1 MSLATVASRAVNALA
16 ADPVTVEAH
25 LAPGLPGWSVVGLPE
40 AAVREAKD
48 RVRAAILQCGYEVP
62 ARRITVNLAPADL
75 PKEGGRFD
83 LAIALGILIA
93 SGQLPAAPLEGVEV
107 LGELSLGGAVRP
119 VRGALPAAARCR
131 EAGHALL
138 LPRENLQEAALA
150 RGVQLY
156 AAGTLAE
163 LCTALHSGALPEA
176 GGAEAV
182 DSAAERPPLPDL
194 RDVAGQPQARRALE
208 LAAAGGHSLLMVGPP
223 GSGKSML
230 AARLPGLLP
239 PLDEAQALE
248 VGAIHSVSGCFDA
261 QQWGIPPFRAPHHST
276 SAVALA
282 GGGAQPRPGEVSLS
296 HRGALFLDEL
306 PEWRRDAIE
315 ILREPLETG
324 RISIARAARSEE
336 FPARFQLVAAMNP
349 CPCGWL
355 GDPQRSCACTPEQ
368 IQRYRSRIS
377 GPVLDRIDMQIS
389 VPRMPVE
396 QLGGATAV
404 EGEASAPVAA
414 RVQAARDRQHAR
426 QGRLNAE
433 LQGEALRELAIAD
446 DAERLLLQSVER
458 LQLSAR
464 AYHRMMRVARTIADL
479 GDTEVV
485 AAPHVA
491 EAVRYR
497 ELDRPVQ

>member
-16 ADPVTVEAH
+16 ADPVAVEVH

-93 SGQLPAAPLEGVEV
+93 SGQLPAAPLAGVEV
-107 LGELSLGGAVRP
+107 LGELSLGGVVRP

-138 LPRENLQEAALA
+138 LPHENLQEAALA

-163 LCTALHSGALPEA
+163 LCTALHAGALPELGDA
-176 GGAEAV
+176 SDAAM
-182 DSAAERPPLPDL
+182 AERPPLPDL

-208 LAAAGGHSLLMVGPP
+208 LAAAGAHSLLMVGPP

-239 PLDEAQALE
+239 PLDEAGALE
-248 VGAIHSVSGCFDA
+248 VGAIHSVAGCFDA
-261 QQWGIPPFRAPHHST
+261 QQWGVPPFRAPHHST

-282 GGGAQPRPGEVSLS
+282 GGGAMPRPGEVSLA

-315 ILREPLETG
+315 ILREPLESG

-336 FPARFQLVAAMNP
+336 FPARFQLIAAMNP

-355 GDPQRSCACTPEQ
+355 GDAQRSCACTPEQ

-396 QLGGATAV
+396 QLGGATA
-404 EGEASAPVAA
+404 EAGEASAPVAA
-414 RVQAARDRQHAR
+414 RVQSARTRQQAR
-426 QGRLNAE
+426 QGCLNAE
-433 LQGEALRELAIAD
+433 LQGEALRELAIAT
-446 DAERLLLQSVER
+446 DAEQLLLQSVER

-464 AYHRMMRVARTIADL
+464 AYHRMLRVARTIADL
-479 GDTEVV
+479 AEAETI
-485 AAPHVA
+485 ATAHVA

>member
-1 MSLATVASRAVNALA
+1 ML
-16 ADPVTVEAH
+16 
-25 LAPGLPGWSVVGLPE
+25 
-40 AAVREAKD
+40 
-48 RVRAAILQCGYEVP
+48 
-62 ARRITVNLAPADL
+62 
-75 PKEGGRFD
+75 
-83 LAIALGILIA
+83 
-93 SGQLPAAPLEGVEV
+93 
-107 LGELSLGGAVRP
+107 
-119 VRGALPAAARCR
+119 
-131 EAGHALL
+131 
-138 LPRENLQEAALA
+138 
-150 RGVQLY
+150 
-156 AAGTLAE
+156 
-163 LCTALHSGALPEA
+163 
-176 GGAEAV
+176 
-182 DSAAERPPLPDL
+182 
-194 RDVAGQPQARRALE
+194 AGQPQARRALE

-336 FPARFQLVAAMNP
+336 FPARFQLIAAMNP

-389 VPRMPVE
+389 VPRMAVE
-396 QLGGATAV
+396 QLGGAAS
-404 EGEASAPVAA
+404 EASEASAAVAA
-414 RVQAARDRQHAR
+414 RVQAARARQQAR
-426 QGRLNAE
+426 QGALNAG
-433 LQGEALRELAIAD
+433 LQGEALRELAIAE
-446 DAERLLLQSVER
+446 DAEQLLLQSVER

-464 AYHRMMRVARTIADL
+464 AYHRMLRVARTIADL
-479 GDTEVV
+479 GDAEVV
-485 AAPHVA
+485 VAPHVA

-497 ELDRPVQ
+497 ELDRPIQ

>member
-16 ADPVTVEAH
+16 ADPVAVEVH
-25 LAPGLPGWSVVGLPE
+25 LAPGLPGWSIVGLPE

-83 LAIALGILIA
+83 LAIAVGILVA
-93 SGQLPAAPLEGVEV
+93 SGQLPAAPLQGVEV

-131 EAGHALL
+131 EVGHALL

-150 RGVQLY
+150 RGVSLH
-156 AAGTLAE
+156 AADTLAQ
-163 LCTALHSGALPEA
+163 LCAALHAGSLPEA
-176 GGAEAV
+176 GEGEVADQAV
-182 DSAAERPPLPDL
+182 ARPPLPDL

-230 AARLPGLLP
+230 AARLPSLLP

-248 VGAIHSVSGCFDA
+248 VGAIHSVAGCFDA
-261 QQWGIPPFRAPHHST
+261 QQWGVPPFRAPHHST

-282 GGGAQPRPGEVSLS
+282 GGGAVPRPGEVSLS
-296 HRGALFLDEL
+296 HCGALFLDEL

-315 ILREPLETG
+315 VLREPLETG

-336 FPARFQLVAAMNP
+336 FPARFQLIAAMNP

-389 VPRMPVE
+389 VPRIPVE
-396 QLGGATAV
+396 RLSGAMAG
-404 EGEASAPVAA
+404 EGEASATVAA
-414 RVQAARDRQHAR
+414 RVQVARARQQAR
-426 QGRLNAE
+426 QGCLNAE
-433 LQGEALRELAIAD
+433 LQGDALRELAIAP
-446 DAERLLLQSVER
+446 DAEQLLLQSVER

-464 AYHRMMRVARTIADL
+464 AYHRMLRVARSIADL
-479 GDTEVV
+479 AETETITTG
-485 AAPHVA
+485 HVA